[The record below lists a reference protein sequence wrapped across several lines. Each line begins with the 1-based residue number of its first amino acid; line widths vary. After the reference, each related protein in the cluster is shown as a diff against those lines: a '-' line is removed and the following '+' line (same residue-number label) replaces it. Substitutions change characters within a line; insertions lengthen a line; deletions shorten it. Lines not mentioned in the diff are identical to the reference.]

1 MVMLLT
7 IITPILDWYAQTV
20 IRNQTHLVAR
30 IMETVESLE
39 DYHNTDKDLVRSH
52 NGIGVD
58 C

>member
-20 IRNQTHLVAR
+20 IRNRTLSVAR
-30 IMETVESLE
+30 IMGMVESLE
-39 DYHNTDKDLVRSH
+39 DYHNTDKNLVRSH